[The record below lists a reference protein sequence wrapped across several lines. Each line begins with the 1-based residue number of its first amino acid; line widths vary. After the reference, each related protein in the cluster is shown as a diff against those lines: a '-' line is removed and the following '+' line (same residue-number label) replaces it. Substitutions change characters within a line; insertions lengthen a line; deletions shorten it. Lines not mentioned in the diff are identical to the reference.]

1 MSEPKVRLT
10 FDGAIAYVELNNAE
24 RYNALSR
31 QVVEDLE
38 AAAQQ
43 LAVAREVRAVILHGG
58 ESKAFCS
65 GADLKERLS
74 MTEPEVFDRVHHLR
88 ETVNLFAQLP
98 MPVIAAIH
106 GMAFGGGCE
115 LALACDL
122 RVISAEAQIGLT
134 ETSWAIIPGAG
145 GCVRLPQLVGAAR
158 AKELI
163 FTARKL
169 SAAESLEMG
178 LVNRVVPREA
188 LLATA
193 RELAEQIAA
202 NGPLGVRAAK
212 RAINGGLASPA
223 AGLAL
228 EWEAYQSIIHTS
240 DRLEGLRSF
249 AEKRKPVYRGE

>member
-1 MSEPKVRLT
+1 MSEQKVLLSIDR
-10 FDGAIAYVELNNAE
+10 GIATVQLNNPE

-31 QVVEDLE
+31 QVVEELQ
-38 AAAQQ
+38 ATARH
-43 LAVAREVRAVILHGG
+43 LAVQKDVRAVIVHGG

-65 GADLKERLS
+65 GADLKERQS
-74 MTEPEVFDRVHHLR
+74 MDETQVFGMVHLLR
-88 ETVNLFAQLP
+88 EMINLYERLP

-115 LALACDL
+115 LAIACDL
-122 RVISAEAQIGLT
+122 RIMSDDGHIGLT
-134 ETSWAIIPGAG
+134 EVSWAIIPGAG

-169 SAAESLEMG
+169 TANEALQMG
-178 LVNRVVPREA
+178 LVNRVVSRER
-188 LLATA
+188 LLTTA
-193 RELAEQIAA
+193 REMAEQIAA
-202 NGPLGVRAAK
+202 QGPLAVRAAK
-212 RAINGGLASPA
+212 RAINGGLALE

-228 EWEAYQSIIHTS
+228 EWEAYQSIIPTQ

-249 AEKRKPVYRGE
+249 AEKRPPVYRGE